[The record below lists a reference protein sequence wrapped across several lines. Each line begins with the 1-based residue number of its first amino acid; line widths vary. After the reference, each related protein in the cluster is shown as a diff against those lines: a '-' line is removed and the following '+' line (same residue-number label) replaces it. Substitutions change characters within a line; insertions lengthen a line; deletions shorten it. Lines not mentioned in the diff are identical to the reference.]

1 MSKYTFICEHTDL
14 YGKLDGNKITHEV
27 TQESLMSVL
36 ESFEQFLR
44 GVGFYFDG
52 HLDVVEE
59 EIFTEDEPQEEE
71 EHEWTQTLRNDNE
84 WPFPSATPLT
94 PEPEM
99 YEAKDVMEMPG
110 TIGGAK
116 VILSDTKCPRCG
128 LTQEQLGSNICY
140 DENCGLKI

>member
-14 YGKLDGNKITHEV
+14 YGKVDGNKITHEV

-52 HLDVVEE
+52 HLDIV
-59 EIFTEDEPQEEE
+59 EDEHLDRPEDPQTEVD
-71 EHEWTQTLRNDNE
+71 EWTQTLRNDSE
-84 WPFPSATPLT
+84 WPFPPAS

-99 YEAKDVMEMPG
+99 YEAKDIMEMPG

-116 VILSDTKCPRCG
+116 VILSDAKCPRCG
-128 LTQEQLGSNICY
+128 LTQEQLGTHTCY
-140 DENCGLKI
+140 DESCGLKL

>member
-1 MSKYTFICEHTDL
+1 L
-14 YGKLDGNKITHEV
+14 YGKVDGNKITHEV

-52 HLDVVEE
+52 HLDVVEDE
-59 EIFTEDEPQEEE
+59 QFTEEEPLE

-128 LTQEQLGSNICY
+128 LTREQLGIHTCF
-140 DENCGLKI
+140 DESCGFKN

>member
-14 YGKLDGNKITHEV
+14 YGKVDGNKITHEV

-52 HLDVVEE
+52 HLDVVEDE
-59 EIFTEDEPQEEE
+59 QFTEEEPLE

-84 WPFPSATPLT
+84 WPSPSAN

-116 VILSDTKCPRCG
+116 VILSDTKCLRCG
-128 LTQEQLGSNICY
+128 LTQEQLGTHTCF
-140 DENCGLKI
+140 DESCGLKN

>member
-14 YGKLDGNKITHEV
+14 YGNVDGNKITHEV
-27 TQESLMSVL
+27 TQETLMSVI

-52 HLDVVEE
+52 HLDVVEDE
-59 EIFTEDEPQEEE
+59 QFLPDEPLE
-71 EHEWTQTLRNDNE
+71 EHEWTQTLRNDSE
-84 WPFPSATPLT
+84 WPFPSANI
-94 PEPEM
+94 EPEM
-99 YEAKDVMEMPG
+99 YESKDVMQMPG

-116 VILSDTKCPRCG
+116 VILSDTKCSRCG
-128 LTQEQLGSNICY
+128 LTQQQLGVHTCY

>member
-52 HLDVVEE
+52 HLDIVEDEQFTEE
-59 EIFTEDEPQEEE
+59 EPLE
-71 EHEWTQTLRNDNE
+71 EHEWTQTLRSDSE
-84 WPFPSATPLT
+84 WPFPPTTSQ

-99 YEAKDVMEMPG
+99 YEAKDVMQMPG
-110 TIGGAK
+110 TIGGAT
-116 VILSDTKCPRCG
+116 VVLPDTKCLRCG
-128 LTQEQLGSNICY
+128 LTREQLGVNKCY
-140 DENCGLKI
+140 DTNCGLTS

>member
-14 YGKLDGNKITHEV
+14 YGKVDGNKITHEV

-52 HLDVVEE
+52 HLDVVEDE
-59 EIFTEDEPQEEE
+59 QFTEEEPLE

-84 WPFPSATPLT
+84 WPFPSATPPSAT
-94 PEPEM
+94 PET
-99 YEAKDVMEMPG
+99 YEAKDVMQMPG
-110 TIGGAK
+110 TIGGAT
-116 VILSDTKCPRCG
+116 VVLSDIKCLRCG
-128 LTQEQLGSNICY
+128 LTQEQLGTHTCY
-140 DENCGLKI
+140 DESCGLKN

>member
-14 YGKLDGNKITHEV
+14 YGKVDGNKITHEV

-52 HLDVVEE
+52 HLDVVEDE
-59 EIFTEDEPQEEE
+59 QFTEEEPLE

-84 WPFPSATPLT
+84 WPSPSAN

-116 VILSDTKCPRCG
+116 VILSDTKCLRCG
-128 LTQEQLGSNICY
+128 ITKSQLGTHTCY
-140 DENCGLKI
+140 DESCGLK

>member
-14 YGKLDGNKITHEV
+14 YGKVDGNKITHEV

-52 HLDVVEE
+52 HLDVVEDEQFAE
-59 EIFTEDEPQEEE
+59 EEPLE
-71 EHEWTQTLRNDNE
+71 EHEWTQTLRNDSE
-84 WPFPSATPLT
+84 WPFPPASL
-94 PEPEM
+94 EPEM

-116 VILSDTKCPRCG
+116 VILSEDRCARCG
-128 LTQEQLGSNICY
+128 LTQEQLGVHKCY
-140 DENCGLKI
+140 DANCGLAA

>member
-14 YGKLDGNKITHEV
+14 YGKVDGNKITHEV
-27 TQESLMSVL
+27 TQESLMSVI

-52 HLDVVEE
+52 HLDVVEPFPPEEPLE
-59 EIFTEDEPQEEE
+59 EIEE
-71 EHEWTQTLRNDNE
+71 EHEWTQTLRNDSE
-84 WPFPSATPLT
+84 WPFPPAN

-99 YEAKDVMEMPG
+99 YEAKDVMQMPG

-116 VILSDTKCPRCG
+116 VILANPKCPRCG
-128 LTQEQLGSNICY
+128 LTQEQLGIHTCY
-140 DENCGLKI
+140 DESCGLKI

>member
-14 YGKLDGNKITHEV
+14 YGKVDGNKITHEV

-52 HLDVVEE
+52 HLDIVEE
-59 EIFTEDEPQEEE
+59 ETFTETDTHEE
-71 EHEWTQTLRNDNE
+71 EHQWTQTLRGDSE
-84 WPFPSATPLT
+84 WPFPPMTSQ

-116 VILSDTKCPRCG
+116 VILSDTKCLRCG
-128 LTQEQLGSNICY
+128 LTQEQLGTHTCF
-140 DENCGLKI
+140 DESCGLKN

>member
-52 HLDVVEE
+52 HLDVVEDE
-59 EIFTEDEPQEEE
+59 QFTEEESQE
-71 EHEWTQTLRNDNE
+71 EHEWTQTLRNDSE
-84 WPFPSATPLT
+84 WPFPSAN

-110 TIGGAK
+110 TIGGAT
-116 VILSDTKCPRCG
+116 VVLSDIKCLRCG
-128 LTQEQLGSNICY
+128 LTQEQLGTHTCF
-140 DENCGLKI
+140 DESCGLKN